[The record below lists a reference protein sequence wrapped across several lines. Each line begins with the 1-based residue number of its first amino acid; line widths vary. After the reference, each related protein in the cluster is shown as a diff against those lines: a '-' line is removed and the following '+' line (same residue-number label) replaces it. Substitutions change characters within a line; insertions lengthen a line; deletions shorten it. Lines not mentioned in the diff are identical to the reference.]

1 MIEMF
6 LMVILLPASIVLNI
20 ILIGRGLNVIKEN
33 EKLNDVL
40 YIVQNERQ
48 ETLNKLK
55 SLLEQMREYD
65 IKGAFESDD
74 EVGGAYKEIIN
85 LIETYKNEI

>member
-1 MIEMF
+1 MIEIF

-40 YIVQNERQ
+40 YIVQNERD
-48 ETLNKLK
+48 ETLNKLE

-65 IKGAFESDD
+65 INGAFESDD

-85 LIETYKNEI
+85 IIETYKKEI

>member
-1 MIEMF
+1 
-6 LMVILLPASIVLNI
+6 MVILLPASIVLNI

-40 YIVQNERQ
+40 YIVQNERD
-48 ETLNKLK
+48 ETLNKLE

-65 IKGAFESDD
+65 INGAFESDD
-74 EVGGAYKEIIN
+74 EVGGAYTEIIN
-85 LIETYKNEI
+85 LIKTYKNEI

>member
-1 MIEMF
+1 MIEIF

-40 YIVQNERQ
+40 YIVQNERD
-48 ETLNKLK
+48 ETLNKLE

-65 IKGAFESDD
+65 INGAFESDD
-74 EVGGAYKEIIN
+74 EVGGA
-85 LIETYKNEI
+85 